1 MFIHKG
7 TVLEGEFSEDDKVT
21 VEVDEVR
28 RRYTEYNHTATH
40 LLHKALQ
47 KIVGEHARQAGSLV
61 NDERLRF
68 DFTHSSA
75 LTQEE
80 IDKIE
85 REVNDAIIANYP
97 VYKRIESLEDAM
109 QEGATALFGE
119 KYGEEVRVVQIADYS
134 KELCGGCHVD
144 RTGVIGLFKI
154 LSESSV
160 ASGVRRIEAVT
171 NHQAF
176 TYLSNMDNN
185 MRKILSILKCQ
196 PDEAAIRVAD
206 ILKNQK
212 ALEKKV
218 KAAGERSVSKDN
230 NNNLFNN
237 VKEINGIKVVKVF
250 FERSSIDA
258 MREVIDTGR
267 NKLGSCI
274 IVVGAA
280 TADDKATIVC
290 GVSKDLTSKYKAGA
304 LIKEIALAA
313 GGSGGGKDDMA
324 QAGTKDINKLPSALE
339 KIYELI

>member
-1 MFIHKG
+1 M
-7 TVLEGEFSEDDKVT
+7 
-21 VEVDEVR
+21 
-28 RRYTEYNHTATH
+28 
-40 LLHKALQ
+40 
-47 KIVGEHARQAGSLV
+47 
-61 NDERLRF
+61 
-68 DFTHSSA
+68 
-75 LTQEE
+75 
-80 IDKIE
+80 
-85 REVNDAIIANYP
+85 
-97 VYKRIESLEDAM
+97 
-109 QEGATALFGE
+109 
-119 KYGEEVRVVQIADYS
+119 
-134 KELCGGCHVD
+134 
-144 RTGVIGLFKI
+144 
-154 LSESSV
+154 
-160 ASGVRRIEAVT
+160 
-171 NHQAF
+171 
-176 TYLSNMDNN
+176 
-185 MRKILSILKCQ
+185 
-196 PDEAAIRVAD
+196 
-206 ILKNQK
+206 
-212 ALEKKV
+212 EKKV

-230 NNNLFNN
+230 NNLFDN